1 MQVVITKDY
10 HEMSKK
16 AADIVSN
23 LIQSKPDCVLCLPTG
38 DTPSAFYRVLVDAAK
53 KGVINFSDVKTFN
66 LDEYVGLSRTDKS
79 SYAFYMLS
87 KLFSPAKLPVENTN
101 IPDGMAKNLNAEC
114 RSYEDRIDAVGGVD
128 LAVLGIGT
136 NGHIGFNEPGTP
148 FSSKCHV
155 TNLTDD
161 TIQANV
167 RHFADLSDMP
177 TKAITMG
184 IDTIFRSKKIIL
196 FATGPKK
203 ADAICRLV
211 NGEVTPDFPASILQT
226 HDDFTLIIDEA
237 AASELIKSG
246 YRDQKTSDF
255 TIYFGDSLPRDKRI
269 VVISPHPDD
278 SAIGAGG
285 TMSLLTEHNDITT
298 FVMASGHRANMP
310 DLNKAERIRKRREE
324 AQSEAD
330 VLGVECQF
338 LNLGFYNSD
347 AVSDKD
353 VDKVY
358 SKLLKIKPDIVFMTT
373 ASDPHPTH
381 QMSTEIAARSVKRY
395 VKESKSTVELW
406 NYESPWGLFQPGSF
420 NALVQLPPKAV
431 RKKIKAVRQHV
442 SQVERTPF
450 DKVSEAMS
458 VMRGIIV
465 PEQVLGG
472 FGEKPANLESHAE
485 VFRIETVTHE
495 KRLVESLSGVRGIY
509 GSELTDEIAEAY
521 AFAYGSWLR
530 NRVGV
535 NPRVVV
541 GRDSRPSGKRLVE
554 SMTRGLERANCH
566 VFRVGVG
573 TTPLIQLEVRKH
585 ESHGG
590 VIITASHNEPDWNG
604 FKFLGADGGILKST
618 DMDVVIKSFHA
629 RLPKVEQKAVDHY
642 IQYVN
647 ETLGSRTI
655 KQIRDAGLKV
665 VVDPNGGAMIV
676 LIKKLF
682 EYMNIETVELNMDL
696 GVFKHKVEPT
706 RDALKH
712 MGPIVDENE
721 ADLGVA
727 WDCDGDR
734 VEMVLPNCRHISGHY
749 ILAMLV
755 DEVLSGRVKNR
766 VVVVSAATSQVVSKV
781 AEEHNAKVVEVDVGE
796 ANVVEKMYELGA
808 PVGGEGSCG
817 GGIVPPSRCRD
828 GILTL
833 FKVLSLMVKRKM
845 PLNDIVNGYPTR
857 YTLQKNIRTSEETV
871 KRIRGDIKAH
881 YKGFKIVK
889 RGGAGG
895 SVKVTLSPDSF
906 VMFRASKTEPNLLRV
921 IADSPTKTASQKI
934 VREALGLFS

>member
-1 MQVVITKDY
+1 MQVVIAKDF

-23 LIQSKPDCVLCLPTG
+23 LIQSKPDCALCLPTG
-38 DTPSAFYRVLVDAAK
+38 DTPSVFYRELVDAAK
-53 KGVINFSDVKTFN
+53 KSVVDFSDVKTFN
-66 LDEYVGLSRTDKS
+66 LDEYVGLSKSDKS

-87 KLFSPAKLPVENTN
+87 KLFSPANVPLGNTN
-101 IPDGMAKNLNAEC
+101 IPNGMAEDVDAEC
-114 RSYEDRIDAVGGVD
+114 RRYEKSIEDAGGID
-128 LAVLGIGT
+128 LAVLGIGV

-148 FSSKCHV
+148 FNSKCHV
-155 TNLTDD
+155 TDLTDD

-167 RHFADLSDMP
+167 RHFANVSDMP
-177 TKAITMG
+177 TEAMTMG
-184 IDTIFRSKKIIL
+184 IDTIFRSRKIL
-196 FATGPKK
+196 LLATGPKK
-203 ADAICRLV
+203 AEAIQRLV

-237 AASELIKSG
+237 AASELIKAG
-246 YRDQKTSDF
+246 YRDQKISDF
-255 TIYFGDSLPRDKRI
+255 TIYFGDSLPKDKNV

-285 TMSLLTEHNDITT
+285 TMSLLTENNDVTT
-298 FVMASGHRANMP
+298 FVMAAGHRANMP
-310 DLNKAERIRKRREE
+310 KLNKTERIRKRRDE
-324 AQSEAD
+324 ANNEAD
-330 VLGVECQF
+330 VLGVKCEF
-338 LNLGFYNSD
+338 LNLGFYNKD
-347 AVSDKD
+347 AVTDAD
-353 VDKVY
+353 VEKVY
-358 SKLLKIKPDIVFMTT
+358 SKLAKIKPDMVFMTT
-373 ASDPHPTH
+373 ANDPHPTH
-381 QMSTEIAARSVKRY
+381 QMSTEIAVRAVKRY
-395 VKESKSTVELW
+395 VAEAKTTLELW

-420 NALVQLPPKAV
+420 NALVQLPAKAMR
-431 RKKIKAVRQHV
+431 RKLKAVRQHE
-442 SQVERTPF
+442 SQVKRTPF

-458 VMRGIIV
+458 VMRGVIV

-472 FGEKPANLESHAE
+472 FGEKPQKLEDHAE
-485 VFRIETVTHE
+485 VFRIETITHE
-495 KRLVESLSGVRGIY
+495 KKLVESLSGVRGIY

-530 NRVGV
+530 NKVGV

-573 TTPLIQLEVRKH
+573 TTPLIQLEVRQH
-585 ESHGG
+585 ESDGG

-604 FKFLGADGGILKST
+604 FKFLGSDGGILKSS

-629 RLPKVEQKAVDHY
+629 RQPKVEQEAVDHY

-647 ETLGSRTI
+647 ETLGSKVI
-655 KQIRDAGLKV
+655 KQIRDANLKV

-676 LIKKLF
+676 MIKKLF

-712 MGPIVDENE
+712 MGPIIDKNE

-734 VEMVLPNCRHISGHY
+734 VEMVLPGCRHISGHY

-766 VVVVSAATSQVVSKV
+766 VVVVSAATSQVVAEV
-781 AEEHNAKVVEVDVGE
+781 AKQHKAKVVEVDVGE
-796 ANVVEKMYELGA
+796 VNVVEKMYELGA

-833 FKVLSLMVKRKM
+833 FKVLSLMVKRGV
-845 PLNDIVNGYPTR
+845 PLNDIVNSYPKR
-857 YTLQKNIRTSEETV
+857 YTLQKNIRTSEEAV
-871 KRIRGDIKAH
+871 KKIRGQIKDH
-881 YKGFKIVK
+881 YKGFKVIK
-889 RGGAGG
+889 RGGVTG
-895 SVKVTLSPDSF
+895 SIKVTLSPNSF
-906 VMFRASKTEPNLLRV
+906 VMFRASKTEPEVLRV

-934 VREALGLFS
+934 VREAMGLFG